1 MASVPFFLHGAEYTV
16 TPADSLQ
23 KAVQALRP
31 GDTLTLL
38 PGVYRQGTVAI
49 RCRGTQESP
58 IVIQGKDRENTLVTA
73 WKSLDTVTWEPVPG
87 KPFVYRAAWAEDTYG
102 ISDLA
107 NKRNMMP
114 APGADDMERFRG
126 TYFYDRKEH
135 YLYCHSFTGCKP
147 GKGLRATV
155 RSGYLFELNT
165 AEHVVIRNLT
175 FCGSA
180 HETFSWKTVIFI
192 TTPAAWHLRQTAS
205 AAQRGTASSSATKRA
220 DTARRHN
227 SFSEANPSIV
237 LRKIT
242 LSPIR
247 KSTVCASIPVQNTVP
262 PEAISSSMQ
271 GSDFTT
277 KPPVP
282 RVWQS
287 GMSYWDAV
295 C

>member
-107 NKRNMMP
+107 
-114 APGADDMERFRG
+114 
-126 TYFYDRKEH
+126 T
-135 YLYCHSFTGCKP
+135 
-147 GKGLRATV
+147 
-155 RSGYLFELNT
+155 
-165 AEHVVIRNLT
+165 
-175 FCGSA
+175 
-180 HETFSWKTVIFI
+180 
-192 TTPAAWHLRQTAS
+192 
-205 AAQRGTASSSATKRA
+205 
-220 DTARRHN
+220 
-227 SFSEANPSIV
+227 
-237 LRKIT
+237 
-242 LSPIR
+242 
-247 KSTVCASIPVQNTVP
+247 
-262 PEAISSSMQ
+262 
-271 GSDFTT
+271 
-277 KPPVP
+277 
-282 RVWQS
+282 
-287 GMSYWDAV
+287 
-295 C
+295 

>member
-1 MASVPFFLHGAEYTV
+1 MDGVRSVFPARGRIYRYTCGLASESGSGIA
-16 TPADSLQ
+16 
-23 KAVQALRP
+23 P

-147 GKGLRATV
+147 GNCPER
-155 RSGYLFELNT
+155 
-165 AEHVVIRNLT
+165 
-175 FCGSA
+175 
-180 HETFSWKTVIFI
+180 
-192 TTPAAWHLRQTAS
+192 
-205 AAQRGTASSSATKRA
+205 
-220 DTARRHN
+220 
-227 SFSEANPSIV
+227 
-237 LRKIT
+237 
-242 LSPIR
+242 
-247 KSTVCASIPVQNTVP
+247 IPL
-262 PEAISSSMQ
+262 
-271 GSDFTT
+271 
-277 KPPVP
+277 
-282 RVWQS
+282 
-287 GMSYWDAV
+287 
-295 C
+295 